1 MATRKN
7 YTATQN
13 SQIESFMVEM
23 SFAYW
28 NELASQLI
36 LLTSLLTG
44 FSIAVVANLIVSEAK
59 NRITEYLLRIATVAA
74 GCFLVSVFGMTSIVL
89 ITTEGYPLQIDE
101 NTIQWPQIIAGSTLM
116 LGLLSLSA
124 LIGLSGWTK
133 SRSVG
138 IFTTIVGILT
148 LLAILSIL

>member
-1 MATRKN
+1 
-7 YTATQN
+7 
-13 SQIESFMVEM
+13 MVEM

-44 FSIAVVANLIVSEAK
+44 FSIAVVANLIISETK

-74 GCFLVSVFGMTSIVL
+74 GCFLVSVFGMTSIVM

-101 NTIQWPQIIAGSTLM
+101 NTILWPQIIAGSSLM
-116 LGLLSLSA
+116 LGLLALSA